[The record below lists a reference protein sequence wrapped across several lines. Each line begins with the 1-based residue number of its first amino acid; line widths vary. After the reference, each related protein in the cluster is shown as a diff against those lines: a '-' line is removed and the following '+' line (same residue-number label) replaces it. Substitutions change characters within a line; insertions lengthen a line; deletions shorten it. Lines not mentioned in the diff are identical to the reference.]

1 MLVET
6 RFIASLPTAKHCK
19 DYDQA
24 ERSGGFSRL
33 FVFSGQSTTIFS
45 LLHKLYRIK
54 RYLCIPSISNHMKRA
69 FLLTFIIMAIGIE
82 ASLACTNLI
91 VGKKA
96 STDGSVMCTY
106 NCDGFGFSGSLW
118 HIPSGQHEKGEKI
131 AVRGWGPVHEG
142 RYVDQVDYTYGVVGL
157 MNEKQVTI
165 VETTFD
171 GKLELVNREGLL
183 DYFTL
188 MRLALQRSATA
199 REAIRCMAELV
210 EEYGYNS
217 SGETIT
223 ICDPNEAWIM
233 EIVGKG
239 MGNNGAVWVALRVPD
254 DCICAHANLS
264 RIRQFPLEKKGSYKS
279 LSSKSFKHLNRPEV
293 ECIYA
298 ADVISFAK
306 KWGYYM
312 GKDEDFSFRDAY
324 CPIDFENVRYA
335 DARVWSFFRHHYSH
349 EEMDKYLPYI
359 NGDFSEYDHLPLW
372 IKPDKPLSLRD
383 LQADMRDHFEGTPL
397 DMTSDMTAGPWGM
410 PIRPLP
416 MHFKDSDSLDY
427 FRERPIATQQSG
439 FTMTCQMRS
448 WLPNDVG
455 GVTWFNCDDANM
467 VAYVPVY
474 CCVTQ
479 VPDPFREENNPRN
492 EFSDKSAFWMNNWVA
507 NMVYPRYSMMIGD
520 LRKAQNELE
529 DYYFADQD
537 SVLVAINGMMPDER
551 QQYLNRK
558 SIAYA
563 DRMMERWDRLAKY
576 LIVRYNDQII
586 KRVGD
591 DGKLI
596 RWGYDT
602 PGYDQQFIDAIGKST
617 GDRYRLKKVIERR
630 ER

>member
-1 MLVET
+1 M
-6 RFIASLPTAKHCK
+6 K
-19 DYDQA
+19 
-24 ERSGGFSRL
+24 RL
-33 FVFSGQSTTIFS
+33 FFATLMVI
-45 LLHKLYRIK
+45 LLGWE
-54 RYLCIPSISNHMKRA
+54 PVM
-69 FLLTFIIMAIGIE
+69 
-82 ASLACTNLI
+82 ACTNLI

-96 STDGSVMCTY
+96 SVDGSVMCTY
-106 NCDGFGFSGSLW
+106 NCDGFGFSGSLSYS
-118 HIPSGQHEKGEKI
+118 PAGRHEPGELI
-131 AVRGWGPVHEG
+131 EIHGWGPSHKG
-142 RYVDQVDYTYGVVGL
+142 QYVKQVEYTYNVVGL

-171 GKLELVNREGLL
+171 GRLMLVNQEGLL
-183 DYFTL
+183 DYFSL
-188 MRLALQRSATA
+188 MRLALQRTSTA

-217 SGETIT
+217 SGETLT

-233 EIVGKG
+233 EIIGKG
-239 MGNNGAVWVALRVPD
+239 PGNKGAVWVALRIPD

-264 RIRQFPLEKKGSYKS
+264 RIRQFPLEKQSKKS
-279 LSSKSFKHLNRPEV
+279 ISSKNLKKINNPEI
-293 ECIYA
+293 ECVYA

-306 KWGYYM
+306 EWGFYS

-359 NGDFSEYDHLPLW
+359 NGDFDVCDHLPLW

-383 LQADMRDHFEGTPL
+383 LQNDMRDHFEGTPL

-410 PIRPLP
+410 PVRPLP
-416 MHFKDSDSLDY
+416 MHFKDSDSIAY
-427 FRERPIATQQSG
+427 FRERPIACQQSG

-467 VAYVPVY
+467 VAYVPLY
-474 CCVTQ
+474 CCITQ
-479 VPDPFREENNPRN
+479 IPDCFRQENNPRN

-537 SVLVAINGMMPDER
+537 SVLVAIKDMMPADR
-551 QQYLNRK
+551 QSYLNRK

-563 DRMMERWDRLAKY
+563 DKMMQRWDKLAKY
-576 LIVRYNDQII
+576 LIVKYNDQVE
-586 KRVGD
+586 KRVD
-591 DGKLI
+591 KDGNFQ
-596 RWGYDT
+596 RWGHDAQ
-602 PGYDQQFIDAIGKST
+602 GYDQQFIDAIGKTT
-617 GDRYRLKKVIERR
+617 GDRYKLKEVIKRR